1 MILEVFKNFFE
12 CCFHQNE
19 SFDFLDQIIND
30 IKHPNDYDYRI
41 KLITDLY
48 YIIQTK
54 NYKLAAKI
62 MWKHGGRDF
71 QDLEKME
78 KFIKY
83 LYDKFTDRP
92 TDVVA
97 SDFMKKIRCVFCP
110 FCTPDSEADG
120 AYLCLIYKATIIE
133 NNQQIY
139 LCKRCRSMWLS
150 DSDLSPQAAKSY
162 KLYMKELGLPNVL
175 KELRDIDFL

>member
-1 MILEVFKNFFE
+1 MLETLKGFFE
-12 CCFHQNE
+12 TSFNGYECF
-19 SFDFLDQIIND
+19 DCLDHIIHFFKKD
-30 IKHPNDYDYRI
+30 EYYDYRTLI
-41 KLITDLY
+41 ITDLY
-48 YIIQTK
+48 HIIQTK
-54 NYKLAAKI
+54 NYKLADKI
-62 MWKHGGRDF
+62 IRKYGERKFDNL
-71 QDLEKME
+71 DEVE
-78 KFIKY
+78 RFIKY